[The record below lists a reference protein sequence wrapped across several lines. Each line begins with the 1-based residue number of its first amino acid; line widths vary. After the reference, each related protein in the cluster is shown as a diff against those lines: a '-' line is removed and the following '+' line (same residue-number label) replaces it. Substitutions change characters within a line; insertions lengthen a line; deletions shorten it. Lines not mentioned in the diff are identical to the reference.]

1 VNSDLKRELERRV
14 PDSEIPPLPLER
26 VKQRGRRLMWRRR
39 FSIAGSGLL
48 AVAVI
53 IGVSALILRAD
64 EPAPTAVPAGEP
76 SGAGAKDDSVVSL
89 IPDRVRSG
97 DSAVLRVER
106 SPGVWG
112 LAWHLE
118 RLEDSTWKWIGGL
131 VAGPG
136 DDRDARFYLGPDAA
150 NIGVDDLGF
159 TADASIA
166 IEIPKLES
174 GKYRLGQ
181 DFEVQGSGSPED
193 RTRWHYAEFEV
204 LD

>member
-1 VNSDLKRELERRV
+1 MKSDLKRELESRV
-14 PDSEIPPLPLER
+14 PDSDIPPLPLEK
-26 VKQRGRRLMWRRR
+26 VKQRGRRLLWRRR
-39 FSIAGSGLL
+39 FSIAGSALL
-48 AVAVI
+48 AVTVI
-53 IGVSALILRAD
+53 VGASALILSAD
-64 EPAPTAVPAGEP
+64 EPSPTAVPAAEP
-76 SGAGAKDDSVVSL
+76 PGAGAKEDSVVSL
-89 IPDRVRSG
+89 TPDRVRSG

-118 RLEDSTWKWIGGL
+118 RLEGSTWEWTGGL

-136 DDRDARFYLGPDAA
+136 DDREARFYLGPNAA

-166 IEIPKLES
+166 IEVPKLEP
-174 GKYRLGQ
+174 GRYRLGQ
-181 DFEVQGSGSPED
+181 DFEVQGSGSMED